1 MGIELDAERVHFV
14 FLTRRRW
21 VEDSTWPRFALLGQ
35 SVGSMLLAWEATGI
49 LLPDLYIG
57 G

>member
-21 VEDSTWPRFALLGQ
+21 VEDSTWPRFTLLGQ